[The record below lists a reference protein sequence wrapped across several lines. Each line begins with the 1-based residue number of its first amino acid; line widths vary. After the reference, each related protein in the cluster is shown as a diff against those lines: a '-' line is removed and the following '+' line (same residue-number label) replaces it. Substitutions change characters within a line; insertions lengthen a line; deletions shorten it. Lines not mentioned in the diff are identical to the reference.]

1 MNSNLFD
8 QLGLNIDIAYV
19 FIGLIILLIILFI
32 LIVIQNNKIKRIVE
46 QTSKFMKG
54 RDAASLEDEIVALF
68 EDNRIIKKATEE
80 NQKDINDLYNRL
92 ASCFQKIGIIKYDAF
107 NQMGGQLSYSIAL
120 LDEDNNGFLLN
131 SIKIFFNSLFPISFN
146 ILVLSLIN
154 KYILQ
159 FSTSSINENAIFSL
173 VDFGVII
180 K

>member
-32 LIVIQNNKIKRIVE
+32 LIIIQNNKIKRIVE
-46 QTSKFMKG
+46 QTSRFMKG

-131 SIKIFFNSLFPISFN
+131 S
-146 ILVLSLIN
+146 VH
-154 KYILQ
+154 
-159 FSTSSINENAIFSL
+159 STEGCYSYSKEIRGGKCRLELGEEEQMALNEAMDYQN
-173 VDFGVII
+173 
-180 K
+180 

>member
-131 SIKIFFNSLFPISFN
+131 S
-146 ILVLSLIN
+146 VH
-154 KYILQ
+154 
-159 FSTSSINENAIFSL
+159 STEGCYSYSKEIRGGKCKLELGEEEQMALNEAMDYQN
-173 VDFGVII
+173 
-180 K
+180 